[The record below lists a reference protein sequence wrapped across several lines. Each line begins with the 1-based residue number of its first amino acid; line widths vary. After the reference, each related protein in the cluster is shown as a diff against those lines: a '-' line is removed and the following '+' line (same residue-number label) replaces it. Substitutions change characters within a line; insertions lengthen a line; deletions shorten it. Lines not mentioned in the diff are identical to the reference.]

1 MPRWGAGR
9 SSAGSVAA
17 PPSSCCLAL
26 ALAGC
31 GDDGDAQ
38 VEGGKLIVYM
48 SVPRSG
54 PSAAAG
60 RDQAD
65 GARLALARAGGHVGR
80 DEVRLRL
87 LDSAEPGMGD
97 TTPRQVAV
105 NARARP
111 ARQAHRRLPGRDRP
125 RRLGR
130 FGGDP
135 QLAGVLQVSPSDTFA
150 GLTEPAGAAGEP
162 DRYYPRGRRTFARIL
177 PNDELQARAAAR
189 WMDDLGFRRLLLL
202 DDDHLYGRSLAN
214 RVGLAATK
222 LGIKVVDERVVDPRP
237 GQLAKLLVG
246 LGSLHPDAVF
256 LGADAGPEASA
267 AWAGLAS
274 GLPGAARF
282 GPGALDVPS
291 FTSGAASGRLV
302 APGQIRID
310 PAFARD
316 FRARYGRAASLAA
329 ASGQAAMV
337 GALGAIAAVPGST
350 PTRAEVARAL
360 HGLRVRHSAVGPYS
374 ILRSGDSTLRGT
386 AGIEISDGRAR
397 TVRAFPGPG

>member
-1 MPRWGAGR
+1 MGRGAIIGR
-9 SSAGSVAA
+9 VGRGAA
-17 PPSSCCLAL
+17 FLVLLAL

-31 GDDGDAQ
+31 GDDGDAR

-105 NARARP
+105 NARLARRDKRTVAYLGETEP
-111 ARQAHRRLPGRDRP
+111 AASAVSVVILNV
-125 RRLGR
+125 
-130 FGGDP
+130 
-135 QLAGVLQVSPSDTFA
+135 AGVLQVSPSDTFA

-177 PNDELQARAAAR
+177 PDDELQARAAAR

-256 LGADAGPEASA
+256 LGAGAGPEASA

-310 PAFARD
+310 PAFARE

>member
-1 MPRWGAGR
+1 MGR
-9 SSAGSVAA
+9 AA
-17 PPSSCCLAL
+17 IIGGVGRAAAFLLLLAL

-31 GDDGDAQ
+31 GDDGDAR
-38 VEGGKLIVYM
+38 VEGGRLLVYM

-54 PSAAAG
+54 PSAVAG
-60 RDQAD
+60 RDEAD
-65 GARLALARAGGHVGR
+65 GARLALARAGGRVGR

-87 LDSAEPGMGD
+87 LDSAEPDKGQ

-105 NARARP
+105 NARLARRDKRTVAYLGETDP
-111 ARQAHRRLPGRDRP
+111 AASAVSLVI
-125 RRLGR
+125 LNV
-130 FGGDP
+130 
-135 QLAGVLQVSPSDTFA
+135 AGVLQVSPSDTFA

-177 PNDELQARAAAR
+177 PDDELQARAAAR
-189 WMDDLGFRRLLLL
+189 WMHELGFRRLLLL
-202 DDDHLYGRSLAN
+202 DDDQLYGRSLAN
-214 RVGLAATK
+214 RVGFAATK

-237 GQLAKLLVG
+237 GKVAKLLAG

-302 APGQIRID
+302 APGQVHID
-310 PAFARD
+310 PGFARD
-316 FRARYGRAASLAA
+316 FRARYGRTASLAA
-329 ASGQAAMV
+329 AAGQAAMR
-337 GALGAIAAVPGST
+337 GALDAIAAVPGSA

-374 ILRSGDSTLRGT
+374 ILPSGDSTLRGT
-386 AGIEISDGRAR
+386 AGIEISDGNAR
-397 TVRAFPGPG
+397 TVRGFPAP